1 MESNFEQFN
10 NNSNT
15 KEDTHPGMI
24 SIDLN
29 QETPG
34 DMQMSGNF
42 EMQASSSG
50 FRFIR
55 G

>member
-1 MESNFEQFN
+1 
-10 NNSNT
+10 
-15 KEDTHPGMI
+15 MI

-34 DMQMSGNF
+34 DMQMSGNY
-42 EMQASSSG
+42 EMQGSSG

-55 G
+55 GQTPLLVKKQSKPKITL